1 MCVHVIPVPFID
13 IHPME
18 TWGRHSR
25 VRHGT
30 GIGPGGHGAT
40 DGGDDGACCGVHLIK
55 LGKVNIMTTTTVK
68 FNVSMD
74 KEQMLLKNFK
84 EVKFE
89 VSFEGVEPSLIQRH
103 AIANQVVAWQSQIRN
118 NWDKFISGELPKV
131 VTFGNTLFE
140 GGRTRT
146 VVKPV
151 TEDDVRKFLAGKSPE
166 EILAFFAQKG
176 EEEELEEQGQE
187 EEEQD
192 DLEEEEV

>member
-1 MCVHVIPVPFID
+1 
-13 IHPME
+13 
-18 TWGRHSR
+18 
-25 VRHGT
+25 
-30 GIGPGGHGAT
+30 
-40 DGGDDGACCGVHLIK
+40 
-55 LGKVNIMTTTTVK
+55 
-68 FNVSMD
+68 MD

-89 VSFEGVEPSLIQRH
+89 CSFDGVAPSLIQRH
-103 AIANQVVAWQSQIRN
+103 AIANQVVAWQGQIRN
-118 NWDKFISGELPKV
+118 NWDKFISGELPKI

-140 GGRTRT
+140 STRVRTIS
-146 VVKPV
+146 KPI
-151 TEDDVRKFLAGKSPE
+151 TEGDVRKFLAGKSPE

>member
-1 MCVHVIPVPFID
+1 
-13 IHPME
+13 
-18 TWGRHSR
+18 
-25 VRHGT
+25 
-30 GIGPGGHGAT
+30 
-40 DGGDDGACCGVHLIK
+40 
-55 LGKVNIMTTTTVK
+55 MTTTTVSFK
-68 FNVSMD
+68 VSMD

-89 VSFEGVEPSLIQRH
+89 CSFDGVDPSLIQRH

-118 NWDKFISGELPKV
+118 NWDKFISGELPKL

-140 GGRTRT
+140 STRVRTIS
-146 VVKPV
+146 KPV

-166 EILAFFAQKG
+166 EILAFFAN
-176 EEEELEEQGQE
+176 GQDDETE

>member
-1 MCVHVIPVPFID
+1 M
-13 IHPME
+13 
-18 TWGRHSR
+18 
-25 VRHGT
+25 
-30 GIGPGGHGAT
+30 A
-40 DGGDDGACCGVHLIK
+40 
-55 LGKVNIMTTTTVK
+55 TTTVNFK
-68 FNVSMD
+68 VAMD
-74 KEQMLLKNFK
+74 AEQKAAKNFK

-89 VSFEGVEPSLIQRH
+89 VSFEGVDPDLIRRH
-103 AIANQVVAWQSQIRN
+103 AVANQVVAWQGQIRN
-118 NWDKFISGELPKV
+118 NWDKFISGELPKI

-140 GGRTRT
+140 STRVRTIS
-146 VVKPV
+146 KPV